1 MKRISIPI
9 LLLTLIAVAAVAA
22 PGPGRGPGGGP
33 GAGPGGPQGQ
43 QQGPGEILPPPLLA
57 EFLGLTEAQIA
68 QIQPLRG
75 TLRATVEPLAEQQRA
90 NQEQLRAAV
99 DAGNAAQAGQLLITN
114 HGLGQQIRA
123 AHDTFKAAFEAL
135 LTSEQK
141 AKWDVYQ
148 EISELRRSPRE

>member
-9 LLLTLIAVAAVAA
+9 LLITLIAVAAVAA

-33 GAGPGGPQGQ
+33 GPGAPQGQ
-43 QQGPGEILPPPLLA
+43 HQGPGEILPPPLLA

-68 QIQPLRG
+68 QIQPLRE
-75 TLRATVEPLAEQQRA
+75 TLRATVEPLAEQLRA

-99 DAGNAAQAGQLLITN
+99 DAGNAAEAGQLLIAN
-114 HGLGQQIRA
+114 HGIGQQIRA
-123 AHDTFKAAFEAL
+123 AHDTFQAAFEAL

-148 EISELRRSPRE
+148 EISELRRSPRD